1 MKAAFKT
8 VFGTFILNV
17 TYFGL
22 TNAPPTFQRMV
33 HLDLCPLLQK
43 YPWELGNYL
52 DDVWIVTKKDAPGCA
67 LHRQITH
74 KLLQLLEENSYF
86 LKLSKSEFKV
96 ENMNLLGWQV
106 GNREIRFDPDKSS
119 GMTKWP

>member
-8 VFGTFILNV
+8 VFGMFIPNI

-22 TNAPPTFQRMV
+22 TNAPPTFQRV
-33 HLDLCPLLQK
+33 VYLDLHPLLQK

-52 DDVWIVTKKDAPGCA
+52 DNIWIIIKKDAYGRA
-67 LHRQITH
+67 LYKQITH

-86 LKLSKSEFKV
+86 LKLSKSKFKV

-106 GNREIRFDPDKSS
+106 GNREI
-119 GMTKWP
+119 